1 LSRHHNTACHCRS
14 SNREKLTHKAASDT
28 QKRPKIF
35 YGWYVLGIGMM
46 GVVMAAGTSQLFM
59 SIMLK
64 PLTAEFGWSRTA
76 ATGAITA
83 GTLVAGIVS
92 IMFGRLADRYGP
104 RLLTSLG
111 AVVTAGV
118 YLAMTRVTELWH
130 FYAVYIIGRVVASNT
145 MAKVVPN
152 TAVVN
157 WFRRMRGRAL
167 GLLAMASPLG
177 AALLAI
183 SGQHLI
189 EHRGWQS
196 VFLVY
201 AGVIV
206 VLVAVPAA
214 LMLRRR
220 PEDMGLLPDGGPM
233 SGSAASPKQNA
244 FEDEEYSWKL
254 KAALRTPTLWLIISA
269 IVVALSVN
277 AGIGFHQVAYYTDV
291 GIAGTAAVAA
301 LSIYALSGALAN
313 AVWGFLTERFS
324 ERQLAS
330 LVMLLTAAAILYLQT
345 IRTQTGAMIFAILFG
360 LTSRG
365 EDTLVNIILAQY
377 YGRDA
382 YGTITGFVY
391 PFHMLGLGLGP
402 IVASI
407 SFDVTGSYHAVFS
420 FFVFAAVAASACIW
434 LAKKPVPPAGN
445 QKTPR

>member
-1 LSRHHNTACHCRS
+1 MEAGET
-14 SNREKLTHKAASDT
+14 D
-28 QKRPKIF
+28 KRPKIF
-35 YGWYVLGIGMM
+35 YGWYILGIGMM

-76 ATGAITA
+76 ATGAITT

-104 RLLTSLG
+104 RLLTAMG

-118 YLAMTRVTELWH
+118 YLAITRLTELWH
-130 FYAVYIIGRVVASNT
+130 LYVIYIVGRVVASNT
-145 MAKVVPN
+145 LSKVVPN

-177 AALLAI
+177 ASVLVI
-183 SGQHLI
+183 IGQYII
-189 EHRGWQS
+189 EHRGWRS

-201 AGVIV
+201 AVAIL
-206 VLVAVPAA
+206 VLVAVPAVV
-214 LMLRRR
+214 MLRRR

-233 SGSAASPKQNA
+233 PGTAASSKKNPA
-244 FEDEEYSWKL
+244 EEREYSWKL
-254 KAALRTPTLWLIISA
+254 KEAMGTPALWLIISA

-277 AGIGFHQVAYYTDV
+277 AGIGFHQVAYYTDM
-291 GIAGTAAVAA
+291 GIAGTAAVVA
-301 LSIYALSGALAN
+301 LSIYALSGAFAN

-345 IRTQTGAMIFAILFG
+345 VRTQAGAILFAVLFG

-377 YGRDA
+377 YGRDS
-382 YGTITGFVY
+382 YGTIAGFVY

-420 FFVFAAVAASACIW
+420 FFVFAAIAAAACIW
-434 LAKKPVPPAGN
+434 FAKKPVPPGGN
-445 QKTPR
+445 QNTPR